1 MSDVLARPLRGRQ
14 NKVVPG
20 TTRPGSRL
28 HCVGYLPSVN
38 GSIPGSAAPSAV
50 GPALVST
57 AASVVGLA
65 EAPATGTDACP
76 SGIFEKGVGPGSGTS
91 SGSTARILGRS
102 SSSIETSKAART
114 SFCMARR
121 PLLNAQIPNSY
132 IRSSP
137 MGVRET
143 AATMASPVSRPRQM
157 CWASKTGSVS
167 IFSLRSARSKTLF
180 PVSSAIFSLPSSS
193 LIRYSHF
200 ARAFLSGVT
209 SRRWISSPSFARA
222 NRSVTGD
229 AFPDQ
234 GNRPSARLFRRRR
247 RGADPRQHGRQR
259 LVPMLHKHVDH
270 RRRGARPVAVS
281 SLDRQD
287 FPTSRT
293 SFSFPRLEPRLIFVA
308 GAGGRADIGK
318 LLMAPEKGQ
327 KEVNIPASE
336 RPDLNSVA
344 LTNLVNRSRR
354 GEVRRR
360 PSLLPFWAYTSRPSH
375 I

>member
-1 MSDVLARPLRGRQ
+1 MSDVLARLVRGIGCQ

-38 GSIPGSAAPSAV
+38 GLVPGSAAPSAV

-57 AASVVGLA
+57 ATSVVGPA
-65 EAPATGTDACP
+65 ETPATGTDACP
-76 SGIFEKGVGPGSGTS
+76 SGIFEKGVGPRSGTS

-102 SSSIETSKAART
+102 SSSIETSKAAQT

-180 PVSSAIFSLPSSS
+180 PVSSAVFSLPPSS
-193 LIRYSHF
+193 LIRCSHF
-200 ARAFLSGVT
+200 ARAFLSGAT

-222 NRSVTGD
+222 NRSRAMRSPTKAVNHPLVCSGGGAAAQILVSMAARGSSPCFISTSITGVVE
-229 AFPDQ
+229 PD
-234 GNRPSARLFRRRR
+234 PS
-247 RGADPRQHGRQR
+247 
-259 LVPMLHKHVDH
+259 
-270 RRRGARPVAVS
+270 
-281 SLDRQD
+281 
-287 FPTSRT
+287 
-293 SFSFPRLEPRLIFVA
+293 RLIFVA
-308 GAGGRADIGK
+308 GAGGRADTGK
-318 LLMAPEKGQ
+318 LLMAPEKGR

-336 RPDLNSVA
+336 QPDLNSVA
-344 LTNLVNRSRR
+344 LTNLVNLSRR
-354 GEVRRR
+354 GRSDGDRHYCPFGRILLAQVISEGLESRVRIF
-360 PSLLPFWAYTSRPSH
+360 LG
-375 I
+375 